1 MVAGEV
7 FPGESAI
14 WGKCQTPTQCNPDVH
29 LLGVFGTAIECQ
41 RAVNGSH
48 SFPVA
53 SWTYQHNVSS
63 LGAYAG
69 HCYAISS
76 FVWAA
81 QPQANVDSGR
91 APGVW
96 PGQKIDCANAAVD
109 PSDRDHF
116 VYSKGGQYRMWESL
130 DAGRSV
136 HEFTTHDT
144 GVYFVMIDRRGWLY
158 SATQAGAFVS
168 QDKGATWNAY
178 HVMINTK
185 SGRFIDRVPHDYQRI
200 VPDFRG
206 DQIAF
211 PSDQGLHIVKQES
224 GNFNLTSAVGDMHNA
239 MSLSALIAPSLDG
252 KSRNIVS
259 NIWDWDVAASW
270 DDGKTWAGWGPGE
283 SSPSWC
289 GEGGGGTSM
298 GTSGKMVMT
307 HHNHWAFSD
316 DGGYILR

>member
-1 MVAGEV
+1 
-7 FPGESAI
+7 
-14 WGKCQTPTQCNPDVH
+14 
-29 LLGVFGTAIECQ
+29 
-41 RAVNGSH
+41 
-48 SFPVA
+48 
-53 SWTYQHNVSS
+53 
-63 LGAYAG
+63 
-69 HCYAISS
+69 
-76 FVWAA
+76 
-81 QPQANVDSGR
+81 
-91 APGVW
+91 
-96 PGQKIDCANAAVD
+96 
-109 PSDRDHF
+109 
-116 VYSKGGQYRMWESL
+116 MWESL

-144 GVYFVMIDRRGWLY
+144 GVYFVMIDRKGWLY

-168 QDKGATWNAY
+168 QDKGATWNPY

-270 DDGKTWAGWGPGE
+270 DDGATWAGWAPGE

-298 GTSGKMVMT
+298 GTSGKMIMT

-316 DGGYILR
+316 DGGYILRRESCSTDIPPSSSTDQSIPLALGTTGLVKTLLVPLAPASPTCERRGRGLSPQVLFFPTPSRLLCLSVLVSDNTCF